1 MATPIVIGGKQIGK
15 IKASFLLFK
24 ETFRFF
30 STDKEM
36 LVIPFVTGFVLL
48 TVIGSA
54 CFLMIVNGF
63 SFAAYTEETPLTGK
77 EYLYVFLFY
86 ILCAFTVAC
95 TQAAITHIVYTRVRG
110 GDATLGQGLGVAWKH
125 APALFVWATIT
136 STVGILLRF
145 ISERSQLLTRI
156 VVALIGA
163 VWSVLTYFV
172 VSAIVIDN
180 KSPLDAIQL
189 SSSVFRRT
197 WGETL
202 VVNISLGFVFMFGLI
217 GFVIALFGLW
227 MIMGGGG
234 GALLLCAVIF
244 LVGLFFIALFSSVL
258 DSVLRTLLYV
268 YASDGTVPANFN
280 PELLEHMLARKGR
293 VPPHDVVGVQ

>member
-24 ETFRFF
+24 ETFRFL
-30 STDKEM
+30 SADTEM
-36 LVIPFVTGFVLL
+36 LAIPIVTGFVLL
-48 TVIGSA
+48 CVIGSA
-54 CFLMIVNGF
+54 SLLMVLNGF
-63 SFAAYTEETPLTGK
+63 SFAPYIEGTPLTGG
-77 EYLYVFLFY
+77 EYQYVFLLY
-86 ILCAFTVAC
+86 ILCAFTVAY

-110 GDATLGQGLGVAWKH
+110 GDATLGQGLRVAGKH
-125 APALFVWATIT
+125 ASTLFVWAIIT

-145 ISERSQLLTRI
+145 ISKRSQLLTRI

-180 KSPLDAIQL
+180 KSPFDAIRQ

-202 VVNISLGFVFMFGLI
+202 VVNISLSFVFMFGFI
-217 GFVIALFGLW
+217 GFFLVAIGVL
-227 MIMGGGG
+227 MVTGGST
-234 GALLLCAVIF
+234 GAFHLCAIIF
-244 LVGLFFIALFSSVL
+244 LICLFLIMLFNSVL
-258 DSVLRTLLYV
+258 DSILRTLLYV

-280 PELLEHMLARKGR
+280 SELLEHMLARKGG
-293 VPPHDVVGVQ
+293 VPPQSIGGVQ